1 MGVGFTANC
10 LEAGANASL
19 KRALGMQ
26 SSLPVIN
33 GVVKKTCRTNAF
45 TQTKVGFSVRQDYTS
60 KSPRACSKRYTQ
72 LNEEDTGAFFHA
84 MWDEGQA
91 KARDP
96 LWVEVNVR
104 SLNAPTKSVQCLAE
118 TSIYLP
124 TKHGMNMA
132 LAMGSYTE
140 LEMVKSGNKTQVKK
154 PEKTKNIYSRE
165 AASNLRS
172 NFSRWKRFM
181 VDPESFSDPT
191 SYDRLLVVDGRRELA
206 DPKFASSS
214 GRDFKCRNGGE
225 DAPYETFRQNNLES
239 PPRD

>member
-33 GVVKKTCRTNAF
+33 GIVKKTCRTNAF

-60 KSPRACSKRYTQ
+60 KSPRACSRRYKQ

-91 KARDP
+91 H
-96 LWVEVNVR
+96 
-104 SLNAPTKSVQCLAE
+104 APTKSVRCWAE

-124 TKHGMNMA
+124 TKCGMDMA
-132 LAMGSYTE
+132 LAMDSYTE
-140 LEMVKSGNKTQVKK
+140 LEMVKSGKKTQVKK
-154 PEKTKNIYSRE
+154 PENTKKIYSRE
-165 AASNLRS
+165 TASNLRS
-172 NFSRWKRFM
+172 NFLRWKRFM
-181 VDPESFSDPT
+181 VDPENFSDPNLQT
-191 SYDRLLVVDGRRELA
+191 PNSHPRRRRR
-206 DPKFASSS
+206 K
-214 GRDFKCRNGGE
+214 R
-225 DAPYETFRQNNLES
+225 
-239 PPRD
+239 